1 MLIFIDSSVVVAAL
15 FSSTGASAEIFE
27 LCEMSFCKAVI
38 SECVVDE
45 VERTLKKKSI
55 EHLNIFRDLLKISK
69 VKILP
74 KPTKKELNTASSWIK
89 DPDDVHILAS
99 AKSVNVD
106 ALLTLDIRHFIK
118 DENVSRLSGLD
129 IFTPGEF
136 LNSIDF

>member
-1 MLIFIDSSVVVAAL
+1 MLLFIDSSVIIAAL

-27 LCEMSFCKAVI
+27 SCEMGFCKAVI
-38 SECVVDE
+38 SEGVVEE

-55 EHLNIFRDLLKISK
+55 EHLSVFRELIKIGK
-69 VKILP
+69 IKILS
-74 KPTKKELNTASSWIK
+74 KPTKKELNNASNWIK

-99 AKSVNVD
+99 AKSSNVD

-118 DENVSRLSGLD
+118 DENVSRLSGLN

-136 LNSIDF
+136 LNSINF